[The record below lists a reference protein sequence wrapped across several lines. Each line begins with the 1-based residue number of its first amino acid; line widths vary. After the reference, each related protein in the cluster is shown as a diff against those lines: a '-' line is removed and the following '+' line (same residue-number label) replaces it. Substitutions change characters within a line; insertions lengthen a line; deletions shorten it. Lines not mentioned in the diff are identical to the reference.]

1 MQEKK
6 KYANYDEMSVITSV
20 EINARMN
27 NAITKN
33 KGKGAKVKL

>member
-1 MQEKK
+1 
-6 KYANYDEMSVITSV
+6 MSVITSV

-33 KGKGAKVKL
+33 KGKGAKVELQGATTYYSWDYQ